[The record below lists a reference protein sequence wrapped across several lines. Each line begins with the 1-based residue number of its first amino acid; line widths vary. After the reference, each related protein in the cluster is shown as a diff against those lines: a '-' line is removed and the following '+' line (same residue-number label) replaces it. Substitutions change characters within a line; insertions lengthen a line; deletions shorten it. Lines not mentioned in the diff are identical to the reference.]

1 MTHLIRLRPRL
12 TALTLPLISLTG
24 ISAVVSFLSVFE
36 LGEWAFYTLWITAG
50 ITAIILWLVPAAK
63 FASTFIDVKTDGL
76 FISTGFG
83 STRRHKLSW
92 SEIATIT
99 SSPMRGITITTTD
112 DEELVLRGYAQQK
125 AIVAELT
132 SLHKRK

>member
-1 MTHLIRLRPRL
+1 L

-63 FASTFIDVKTDGL
+63 FASTFIDVKTEGL
-76 FISTGFG
+76 YISTGFG
-83 STRRHKLSW
+83 SSRRHKLSW
-92 SEIATIT
+92 AEIASIT
-99 SSPMRGITITTTD
+99 SSPMRGIKISTTS
-112 DEELVLRGYAQQK
+112 EEEFVLRGYAQQK
-125 AIVAELT
+125 AIVAELN

>member
-1 MTHLIRLRPRL
+1 M

-63 FASTFIDVKTDGL
+63 FASTFIDVKTEGL
-76 FISTGFG
+76 YISTGFG
-83 STRRHKLSW
+83 SSRRHKLSW
-92 SEIATIT
+92 AEIASIT
-99 SSPMRGITITTTD
+99 SSPMRGIKISTTS
-112 DEELVLRGYAQQK
+112 EEEFVLRGYAQQK
-125 AIVAELT
+125 AIVAELN

>member
-1 MTHLIRLRPRL
+1 M
-12 TALTLPLISLTG
+12 TALTLPIISLTL

-36 LGEWAFYTLWITAG
+36 LGEWAFYTLWITGG

-99 SSPMRGITITTTD
+99 SSPMRGITITSTD
-112 DEELVLRGYAQQK
+112 DEEFVLRGYAQQK

-132 SLHKRK
+132 SLHRRK